1 MRSGPDLYPSY
12 GGAMDRIDA
21 RTLSRTFLLRQG
33 LLGDLGATVPDV
45 VRHLVAVQAQEPNW
59 AIVALR
65 ARVPTMT
72 RDDVGC
78 LVGERTLVRT
88 PLLRGT
94 QHLLAADDYAW
105 LRPTVQPMLDRLL
118 RSPYFRAQTDGID
131 LGDLVG
137 AAREALGDGL
147 RTRREVASVLAER
160 FPGRRGSVLVAAVE
174 SAIPVVHD
182 PATSEWG
189 SWWSRRAIGLSTA
202 EAWLGGPV
210 GLPDARRLVRRY
222 LAAFGPAGV
231 MDAQAWS
238 GLTRLREVV
247 DSMRGELRT
256 VTGPDGTEL
265 LDLPDAPRAAAD
277 AAAPVRFLGAFD
289 NAVLGHRDRARILPS
304 DARGHVMPGYSMVHA
319 TVLVNGFVA
328 ATWEVS
334 SDDVVV
340 RPLRPLTAG
349 EEEAVLAE
357 GAVVRAF
364 VSDGPGEVRLV

>member
-1 MRSGPDLYPSY
+1 
-12 GGAMDRIDA
+12 MDRIDA
-21 RTLSRTFLLRQG
+21 RTLNRTFLLRQG

-72 RDDVGC
+72 RDDVGR
-78 LVGERTLVRT
+78 LVSERTLVRT

-94 QHLLAADDYAW
+94 QHLLAADDYGW

-118 RSPYFRAQTDGID
+118 RSPYYRAQTDGID

-137 AAREALGDGL
+137 AAREALADGL
-147 RTRREVASVLAER
+147 RTRREVAAVLAER

-174 SAIPVVHD
+174 SLIPVVHD
-182 PATSEWG
+182 PATSAWG

-210 GLPDARRLVRRY
+210 ALPDAQRLVRRY

-247 DSMRGELRT
+247 DGMRGELRA
-256 VTGPDGTEL
+256 VAGPDGAEL
-265 LDLPDAPRAAAD
+265 LDLPDAPHATAD
-277 AAAPVRFLGAFD
+277 ADAPVRFLGAFD

-319 TVLVNGFVA
+319 TVLVDGFVA

-334 SDDVVV
+334 RDDVVV
-340 RPLRPLTAG
+340 RPLRPLTTS

-357 GAVVRAF
+357 GAAVRAF
-364 VSDGPGEVRLV
+364 VSDGPGDVRLV